1 MNEPDGKFEV
11 GVQEMFG
18 NLDNLL
24 PHKLGVL
31 DVLVVIIDVIVDNN
45 QRPVRVFEAHVAFGA
60 PSNQRNCVLPRENRE
75 WMTWDQITIKTPNP
89 KCRLYWCSVEFIE
102 WSRGRFKPKHRPK
115 CRHLVETVKRS

>member
-1 MNEPDGKFEV
+1 MDEPDGKLEV

-45 QRPVRVFEAHVAFGA
+45 QRSVRVFEAHVALGA
-60 PSNQRNCVLPRENRE
+60 PSDQRNCVLPRANSD
-75 WMTWDQITIKTPNP
+75 WMTWT
-89 KCRLYWCSVEFIE
+89 R
-102 WSRGRFKPKHRPK
+102 
-115 CRHLVETVKRS
+115 